1 MSDAQIRG
9 LDELMLKLQRLGPN
23 AMRELGTAL
32 EQEAMQIVRVAKDR
46 VPQRDGEL
54 KRSIKHHDA
63 EISGDAVSVTIS
75 AGDNLSAPY
84 ALAIHEHLSE
94 HSPPSWRHLSPAQID
109 WNIPGTG
116 RKYLEN
122 PLNEAEPSL
131 CGNLARRL
139 DLRKVVR

>member
-1 MSDAQIRG
+1 MSDVQIKG
-9 LDELMLKLQRLGPN
+9 LDELMLKLQGLGSN
-23 AMRELGTAL
+23 AMRELGTAM
-32 EQEAMQIVRVAKDR
+32 EQEAMKIVRVAKDR

-63 EISGDAVSVTIS
+63 EISGGSVSVTIS

-84 ALAIHEHLSE
+84 ALAVHEHLSK
-94 HSPPSWRHLSPAQID
+94 HSPPSWRHLSPSQIN

-116 RKYLEN
+116 PKYLEN
-122 PLNEAEPSL
+122 PLHEAEPNL
-131 CGNLARRL
+131 CENLSRRL